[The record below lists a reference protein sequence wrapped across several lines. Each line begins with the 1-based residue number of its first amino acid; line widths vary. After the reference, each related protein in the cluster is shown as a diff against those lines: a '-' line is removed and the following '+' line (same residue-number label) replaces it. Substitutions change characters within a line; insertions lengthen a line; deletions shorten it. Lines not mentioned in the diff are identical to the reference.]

1 MNKPDQARYLKEF
14 KKFAKKVNASKE
26 VAEEFYRAAGILT
39 PKGNLTRRYYHGKSP
54 RFLKAEGN

>member
-26 VAEEFYRAAGILT
+26 VAEEFYRADGILT

-54 RFLKAEGN
+54 RF